1 MIAAKYKIEFT
12 NKDGNGYG
20 NRKHRSYHDNALQ
33 TTDRQITHKRILIA
47 IIIYIIYEL
56 IYQTEYV
63 ALDLVLFKSFF

>member
-1 MIAAKYKIEFT
+1 MAAKYKIEFT

-47 IIIYIIYEL
+47 II
-56 IYQTEYV
+56 T
-63 ALDLVLFKSFF
+63 F